1 MKIILLN
8 VNFHAAGPESIV
20 GNLPPLGFLYIG
32 GALKKGGY
40 KDVELIDLCKIEFD
54 DDECLIEYL
63 VIKNPEIIFIGGM
76 ASTAITPRCIEIA
89 QKIKEHNPKIKI
101 ILGGV
106 HATYMYNDLL
116 TSYSCFDYIIRGE
129 GEKASLE
136 LVKAIDEEY
145 DISTI
150 DNLAYRPYQ
159 RDKDLLCLTPI
170 NEEVLNLDEYI
181 PDWELINNWEIY
193 RTPTNDE
200 ITAVV
205 QYSRGCKHKCS
216 FCGQSIFWKK
226 WHSRS
231 IESFVSEVEL
241 LHVKYGVSFF
251 FWADENPA
259 QNKKNW
265 INLLKE
271 LKKINIKY
279 EKKLHH
285 MLNARVDH
293 IIRDEEYLPL
303 YKEAGIISIDLGVES
318 ALQNRLDYLNKG
330 INIKQ
335 NQKALLL
342 LKQNNIISI
351 AQILVGL
358 PEETPESLRET
369 ASLIKEFNP
378 DLLHFFYVTPF
389 PWTPFG
395 EAMKDKIV
403 EKNFDKWDY
412 RHPVIMPEK
421 MSTEEM
427 IVICKDIKLEF
438 NFNPSRIREILK
450 IEDKY
455 RQTFLINSL
464 IQSLNYRSG
473 KSRTS
478 SYL

>member
-1 MKIILLN
+1 
-8 VNFHAAGPESIV
+8 
-20 GNLPPLGFLYIG
+20 
-32 GALKKGGY
+32 
-40 KDVELIDLCKIEFD
+40 
-54 DDECLIEYL
+54 
-63 VIKNPEIIFIGGM
+63 M
-76 ASTAITPRCIEIA
+76 ASTAIIPRFIGIA

-106 HATYMYNDLL
+106 HATYMYKDLL

-129 GEKASLE
+129 GEITSLE

-145 DISTI
+145 DVSTI
-150 DNLAYRPYQ
+150 ENIAYRLYEGDQ
-159 RDKDLLCLTPI
+159 NSLCLTPI
-170 NEEVLNLDEYI
+170 NKEVLNLDEYV
-181 PDWELINNWEIY
+181 PDWELIDNWETY
-193 RTPTNDE
+193 RNPTNDE

-231 IESFVSEVEL
+231 IESFVNEIEL
-241 LHVKYGVSFF
+241 LHNNYGVSFF

-259 QNKKNW
+259 QNKIEW

-271 LKKINIKY
+271 LNKINIKY

-293 IIRDEEYLPL
+293 IIRDEEFLPL

-318 ALQNRLDYLNKG
+318 ALQKRLDSLNKG
-330 INIKQ
+330 TNVKQ

-342 LKQNNIISI
+342 LRKNNIISI

-358 PEETPESLRET
+358 PEETPETLRET
-369 ASLIKEFNP
+369 ASLINEFKP
-378 DLLHFFYVTPF
+378 DLLHFFYATPF

-395 EAMKDKIV
+395 EAMKDKIF

-421 MSTEEM
+421 MSIEEM
-427 IVICKDIKLEF
+427 MGICKDIKLEF
-438 NFNPSRIREILK
+438 NFNPARIRDILK
-450 IEDKY
+450 IEDMY

-464 IQSLNYRSG
+464 IQSLKYRSG
-473 KSRTS
+473 KLRTS
-478 SYL
+478 SYP

>member
-8 VNFHAAGPESIV
+8 ANFHSGGPESIV

-40 KDVELIDLCKIEFD
+40 KDVELIDLCKTEFD
-54 DDECLIEYL
+54 DDECLIEHII
-63 VIKNPEIIFIGGM
+63 VKNPEIIFIGGM

-89 QKIKEHNPKIKI
+89 QKIKEHNQKIKVI
-101 ILGGV
+101 FGGV
-106 HATYMYNDLL
+106 HATYMYKDLL
-116 TSYSCFDYIIRGE
+116 TSYSCIDYIIRGE

-136 LVKAIDEEY
+136 LVKAIDEE
-145 DISTI
+145 DNISTI
-150 DNLAYRPYQ
+150 ENIVYRSDQ
-159 RDKDLLCLTPI
+159 GDQNSLCLTPI
-170 NEEVLNLDEYI
+170 NEEVLNLDEYL
-181 PDWELINNWEIY
+181 PDWELIDNWEIY

-200 ITAVV
+200 ITTVV

-231 IESFVSEVEL
+231 IESFVSEIEL
-241 LHVKYGVSFF
+241 LHNKYGVSFF

-259 QNKKNW
+259 QNKTEW

-271 LKKINIKY
+271 LKKINIKS

-285 MLNARVDH
+285 MLNTRVDH

-303 YKEAGIISIDLGVES
+303 YNEAGIISIDLGVES
-318 ALQNRLDYLNKG
+318 ALQNRLDNLNKG
-330 INIKQ
+330 TNIEQ
-335 NQKALLL
+335 NQKALQLL
-342 LKQNNIISI
+342 RKNNIISI

-358 PEETPESLRET
+358 PEETPETLEKT

-378 DLLHFFYVTPF
+378 DLLHFFYATPF

-403 EKNFDKWDY
+403 EKNFAKWDY

-421 MSTEEM
+421 MSIEEM
-427 IVICKDIKLEF
+427 IGICKNIKLEF
-438 NFNPSRIREILK
+438 NFNPARIRDILK
-450 IEDKY
+450 IEDEY
-455 RQTFLINSL
+455 RQTFLVNCL
-464 IQSLNYRSG
+464 IQSLKYRSG
-473 KSRTS
+473 KSRIS
-478 SYL
+478 SCI